1 MDILKERCKWNRKVH
16 QARQPSM
23 YEMVFQWVSEVW
35 KMVAKPKF
43 FVSGFRQYG
52 QIEWENGYQRLH
64 STLRKI
70 P

>member
-1 MDILKERCKWNRKVH
+1 
-16 QARQPSM
+16 M

-64 STLRKI
+64 LTLRKI

>member
-1 MDILKERCKWNRKVH
+1 
-16 QARQPSM
+16 M

-35 KMVAKPKF
+35 KMVAKPKL

-64 STLRKI
+64 LTLRKI